1 MGRYGMRRRALKT
14 VQCSKYLLDI
24 FYLLIRVSQ
33 PNQGVQ
39 NQLLSDF
46 TLSWVV
52 FNEIIFVVCR
62 YLIRYNTKF
71 KKKRMTRLPCRI

>member
-1 MGRYGMRRRALKT
+1 MGRYGRRRRVLKT
-14 VQCSKYLLDI
+14 VQCSKYLLVT

-39 NQLLSDF
+39 YKLLSDF

-52 FNEIIFVVCR
+52 FNEIIFVVSR

-71 KKKRMTRLPCRI
+71 

>member
-1 MGRYGMRRRALKT
+1 MGRYGRRRRVLKT
-14 VQCSKYLLDI
+14 VQCSKHLLVT
-24 FYLLIRVSQ
+24 FYLLVRVSQ

-52 FNEIIFVVCR
+52 FNEINVVVCR
-62 YLIRYNTKF
+62 HLMRYNTKF
-71 KKKRMTRLPCRI
+71 KKRRMTRLPCRI